1 VSSELREQ
9 LTAARAAEIAKA
21 AEQLKTEAAAVPEDR
36 LERVRAYTALLAA
49 LPPPPTHERRWAIA
63 VALCAALAAGILW
76 ATPLSRTRVLM
87 KVDASAVELT
97 LAKAWAMADADA
109 PSPSAGARLEVLTEV
124 SGSIVGLKSA
134 ANDAWLRID
143 EYRVKPSE
151 LSLQDKGHLVIQVG
165 DRDGAVHLFSRGAEL
180 TGALEIEGRGQL
192 SGGVGDGE
200 TDQKYN
206 RPLDDAEMLRFSASG
221 RNAVST
227 MLAFTLNS
235 PWLLRNLTV
244 NQLGFSWDERAQP
257 GGPARRTPVYR
268 GELTMFDSST
278 TVTLGEG
285 ERLSLERLRGRIT
298 ELRIDKQI
306 HLSLEGDVGNIV
318 IGTNGFER
326 RLTPTYL
333 EYFRSHPSLGFFWSA
348 AVFLAGSLWSA
359 KRLLLS

>member
-1 VSSELREQ
+1 MSDELREQ

-21 AEQLKTEAAAVPEDR
+21 AEQLKSEAAAVPEDR
-36 LERVRAYTALLAA
+36 LERIRAYTALLSA
-49 LPPPPTHERRWAIA
+49 LPPRPTHERRWAIA
-63 VALCAALAAGILW
+63 VALCAAVTAGVLW
-76 ATPLSRTRVLM
+76 GTRLSRTRVLM

-97 LAKAWAMADADA
+97 LAEPWAMADADA
-109 PSPSAGARLEVLTEV
+109 PSASPGARLEVLTEV

-134 ANDAWLRID
+134 ANDAWIRID

-151 LSLQDKGHLVIQVG
+151 LSLQDNGHLVIQVG
-165 DRDGAVHLFSRGAEL
+165 NRDGAVHLFSRGAEL
-180 TGALEIEGRGQL
+180 KGALEIEGRGIL
-192 SGGVGDGE
+192 SAGIVDGE

-206 RPLDDAEMLRFSASG
+206 RTLEDPEMLRFSASG

-227 MLAFTLNS
+227 MLAFSPDS
-235 PWLLRNLTV
+235 PWLLRNLAV
-244 NQLGFSWDERAQP
+244 NQLSFSWDERAQP
-257 GGPARRTPVYR
+257 GGPARRSPVLH

-278 TVTLGEG
+278 TVPLGEG
-285 ERLSLERLRGRIT
+285 ERLSLEGLRGRIT

-318 IGTNGFER
+318 IGTKGFER

-333 EYFRSHPSLGFFWSA
+333 EYFRSHPSLGVFWSA